1 MNNIYNEYVT
11 VNTAVGGKIMTDE
24 RFIQKIITE
33 VEKNFDKSEEQRNK
47 DLPALDIP
55 YSKRKY
61 ERVKRLLK
69 QINNSSERF
78 ELQLLDNDNK
88 YIKVIKKS

>member
-1 MNNIYNEYVT
+1 
-11 VNTAVGGKIMTDE
+11 MTDE

-61 ERVKRLLK
+61 ERVKRLL
-69 QINNSSERF
+69 NEVNP
-78 ELQLLDNDNK
+78 N
-88 YIKVIKKS
+88 Y